1 MRGVRGTNM
10 EETMKIKK
18 SSKIKDFFMSTTKR
32 IKDFFMSTTNGM
44 ALGLFATLII
54 GTIIGTIALPFN
66 VAGNDGL
73 LGTYTTLT
81 ALATALKF
89 ATGFGIGIGVAYA
102 MKMDGLKLISGAVS
116 GFIASYMSKGTDGF
130 AWSYTY
136 GFKIGD
142 PLTIYLVV
150 VISLLLVKLILRK
163 KTPVDII
170 LVPVLTS
177 VIALVV
183 TLIINQPVYFIT
195 TVFKNLFS
203 AISGLDNLALIALS
217 GLVISVLMGICL
229 TLPISSAA
237 IAVIFSVDKV
247 AGACALVG
255 CCCQMVGFAVQSY
268 RDNGFGKS
276 LGVGVGTSMIQFKN
290 IIKKPVIWLP
300 TIIASAILGP
310 IVGILGY
317 QCDAS
322 GAGMGT
328 CAFVGQITSVSGMT
342 TAGAPWW
349 QTTIFIGVFQIIL
362 PFVLVYL
369 IDLLFRKKGWIK
381 KGDLTL

>member
-1 MRGVRGTNM
+1 M

-18 SSKIKDFFMSTTKR
+18 STR
-32 IKDFFMSTTNGM
+32 VKDFFMSTTNGM

-66 VAGNDGL
+66 VSDN
-73 LGTYTTLT
+73 YFFFCIYKTLT
-81 ALATALKF
+81 ALSKALKY
-89 ATGFGIGIGVAYA
+89 ATGFGIGIGVAHA
-102 MKMDGLKLISGAVS
+102 MKLDGLKLISGAIS
-116 GFIASYMSKGTDGF
+116 GFIAAYMSKGTDGF
-130 AWSYTY
+130 ALTY
-136 GFKIGD
+136 QFGFKIGD

-150 VISLLLVKLILRK
+150 VISLVLVKLILRK

-177 VIALVV
+177 IIALVV
-183 TLIINQPVYFIT
+183 TLLINQPVYYVT
-195 TVFKNLFS
+195 TAFKELFK
-203 AISGLDNLALIALS
+203 AISGLDNIALIALS
-217 GLVISVLMGICL
+217 GLVISVLMGMCL

-268 RDNGFGKS
+268 RDNGVAKS
-276 LGVGVGTSMIQFKN
+276 LGVGIGTSMIQFKN

-317 QCDAS
+317 QCDSS

-328 CAFVGQITSVSGMT
+328 CAFVGQIASVSGMSS
-342 TAGAPWW
+342 AGAPWW
-349 QTTIFIGVFQIIL
+349 QTTIFIGLFQIVL
-362 PFVLVYL
+362 PFVLVLL
-369 IDLLFRKKGWIK
+369 IDLFFRKKGWIK